1 MHVGFLVL
9 FQRVSAIHKLIHH
22 EVRVTGK
29 EMSSISFVYYLTN
42 QSALTDVDGAANLDY
57 VIVDYE
63 FDWDLIFAA
72 ENG

>member
-1 MHVGFLVL
+1 MHVGFLVF
-9 FQRVSAIHKLIHH
+9 FQRVGTSLKLIHH
-22 EVRVTGK
+22 VVRVTGK

-42 QSALTDVDGAANLDY
+42 QSALNDVDGAAYLDY
-57 VIVDYE
+57 VIVDYK